1 MNKLQIIFGLNFCS
15 VIALIGS
22 LISLSNISIS
32 DSYTYS
38 ALRLIYNVSWIIFFV
53 SLIST
58 IITLVYLIIFD
69 IQYICLMKGK

>member
-38 ALRLIYNVSWIIFFV
+38 DLRLIYNFSLIIFFV

-58 IITLVYLIIFD
+58 IITLVYLIIN
-69 IQYICLMKGK
+69 LLKKEK

>member
-38 ALRLIYNVSWIIFFV
+38 DLRLIYNVSLIIFFA

-58 IITLVYLIIFD
+58 IITLVYLIIN
-69 IQYICLMKGK
+69 LLKKEK

>member
-38 ALRLIYNVSWIIFFV
+38 YLRLIYNVSWIIFFV

-58 IITLVYLIIFD
+58 IITLVYLIIN
-69 IQYICLMKGK
+69 LLKKEK

>member
-15 VIALIGS
+15 VIALVVS

-38 ALRLIYNVSWIIFFV
+38 DLRRIYNVSLIVFFV

-58 IITLVYLIIFD
+58 IITLVYLIIN
-69 IQYICLMKGK
+69 LLKKEK

>member
-22 LISLSNISIS
+22 LISISNISIS

-38 ALRLIYNVSWIIFFV
+38 DLRPIYNVSWIIFFV

-58 IITLVYLIIFD
+58 IITLVYLIIN
-69 IQYICLMKGK
+69 LLKKEK

>member
-38 ALRLIYNVSWIIFFV
+38 DLRPIYNVSWIIFFV

-58 IITLVYLIIFD
+58 IITLVYLIIN
-69 IQYICLMKGK
+69 LLKKEK

>member
-38 ALRLIYNVSWIIFFV
+38 DLRLIYNFSLIIFFV

-58 IITLVYLIIFD
+58 IITLVYLIINLLKKE
-69 IQYICLMKGK
+69 C

>member
-1 MNKLQIIFGLNFCS
+1 MNKIQIIFGLNFCS

-22 LISLSNISIS
+22 LISISNISIS

-38 ALRLIYNVSWIIFFV
+38 DLRPIYNVSWIIFFV

-58 IITLVYLIIFD
+58 IITLVYLIIN
-69 IQYICLMKGK
+69 LLKKEK

>member
-15 VIALIGS
+15 VVALIGS
-22 LISLSNISIS
+22 LISLSNISIH

-38 ALRLIYNVSWIIFFV
+38 DLRLIYNFSLIIFFV

-58 IITLVYLIIFD
+58 IITLVYLIIN
-69 IQYICLMKGK
+69 LLKKEK

>member
-15 VIALIGS
+15 IIALIGS

-38 ALRLIYNVSWIIFFV
+38 DLRPIYNVSWIIFFV

-58 IITLVYLIIFD
+58 IITLVYLIINLLKKE
-69 IQYICLMKGK
+69 C

>member
-22 LISLSNISIS
+22 LISLSNISIH

-58 IITLVYLIIFD
+58 IITLVYLIIN
-69 IQYICLMKGK
+69 LLKKEK

>member
-15 VIALIGS
+15 IIALIGS

-38 ALRLIYNVSWIIFFV
+38 DLRPIYNVSWIIFFV

-58 IITLVYLIIFD
+58 IITLVYLIIN
-69 IQYICLMKGK
+69 LLKKEK

>member
-32 DSYTYS
+32 NSYTYS
-38 ALRLIYNVSWIIFFV
+38 DLRLIYNVSLIVFFG

-58 IITLVYLIIFD
+58 IITLVYLIIN
-69 IQYICLMKGK
+69 LLKKEK

>member
-38 ALRLIYNVSWIIFFV
+38 DLRPIYNVSWIIFFV
-53 SLIST
+53 SLIFT
-58 IITLVYLIIFD
+58 IITLVYLIINLLKKE
-69 IQYICLMKGK
+69 C

>member
-1 MNKLQIIFGLNFCS
+1 MNKLQIIFGFNFCS

-22 LISLSNISIS
+22 LISLSNILIS

-38 ALRLIYNVSWIIFFV
+38 ALRLIYNVSWRIFFV

-58 IITLVYLIIFD
+58 IITLVYLIINLLKKE
-69 IQYICLMKGK
+69 C

>member
-15 VIALIGS
+15 IIALIGS

-38 ALRLIYNVSWIIFFV
+38 DLRLIYNFSLIIFFV

-58 IITLVYLIIFD
+58 IITLVYLIIN
-69 IQYICLMKGK
+69 LLKKEK

>member
-1 MNKLQIIFGLNFCS
+1 MNKLQIIFGFNFCS

-58 IITLVYLIIFD
+58 IITLVYLIINLLKKE
-69 IQYICLMKGK
+69 C

>member
-15 VIALIGS
+15 VVALIGS

-38 ALRLIYNVSWIIFFV
+38 DLRPIYNVSWIIFFV

-58 IITLVYLIIFD
+58 IITLVYLIIN
-69 IQYICLMKGK
+69 LLKKEK

>member
-38 ALRLIYNVSWIIFFV
+38 DLRPIYIVSWIIFFV

-58 IITLVYLIIFD
+58 IITLVYLIIN
-69 IQYICLMKGK
+69 LLKKEK